1 MSKEIYPRTIKN
13 WQRLGRIYKAGM
25 RLIFC
30 ISKIHECGCLPFT
43 TCSVKM
49 NIFLIKQTQRRTE
62 DMLTSS
68 ITSETIQGVLIEGCV
83 LEIAVAVIM
92 MIIQAKRNW
101 TVDES
106 TEARSYCK
114 Y

>member
-1 MSKEIYPRTIKN
+1 MLREDEH
-13 WQRLGRIYKAGM
+13 
-25 RLIFC
+25 IFDQVFEGPTL
-30 ISKIHECGCLPFT
+30 KKWME
-43 TCSVKM
+43 
-49 NIFLIKQTQRRTE
+49 QTQRRTE
-62 DMLTSS
+62 DMFTSS